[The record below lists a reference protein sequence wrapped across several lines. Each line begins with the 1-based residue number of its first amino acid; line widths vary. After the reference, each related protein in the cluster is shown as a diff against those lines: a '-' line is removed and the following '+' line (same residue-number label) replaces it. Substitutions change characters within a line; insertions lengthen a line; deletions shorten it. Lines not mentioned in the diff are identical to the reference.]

1 MSESEIQRILEK
13 LDELKDE
20 LRDQSIAWHH
30 ELNKVQLKCAAR
42 EDLMNRTRAHLDSDR
57 QTNSEWL
64 EGAIGRKVLVALS
77 GASGAILYIFIERY
91 LMAWLK

>member
-1 MSESEIQRILEK
+1 
-13 LDELKDE
+13 
-20 LRDQSIAWHH
+20 
-30 ELNKVQLKCAAR
+30 
-42 EDLMNRTRAHLDSDR
+42 MNRTRAHLDSDR